1 MEIKKQGEVEEVL
14 EQAGTGLDWMLGGAQ
29 TGLSDK
35 KLHLNEGLKVM
46 RTPKVTVT
54 QAEAAQPP
62 AEALGVRPGVSNTDR
77 GGAAQRP
84 WVSDLGVR
92 GHRQRGACTEALGH
106 QTWGE
111 SVTGRFGRLQRS
123 WGVRPGVRVS

>member
-14 EQAGTGLDWMLGGAQ
+14 EQAGTGLDWMLGVRRQAS
-29 TGLSDK
+29 LI

-54 QAEAAQPP
+54 QAE
-62 AEALGVRPGVSNTDR
+62 G
-77 GGAAQRP
+77 
-84 WVSDLGVR
+84 
-92 GHRQRGACTEALGH
+92 GACTEALGH

-111 SVTGRFGRLQRS
+111 SNTDRGRCLHRGSGASDLR
-123 WGVRPGVRVS
+123 